1 MRSISLIPNF
11 YVQHIYFQKAWQQVE
26 NRKSRTYW
34 VKVKGGSE
42 AGLVVLADP
51 GVLLPLRGVLY
62 PLQSEQSGHLQ
73 GLLTQE
79 NYTYHL
85 ITTSLSNTQFLL
97 CVMQSIVTT
106 IFRDV
111 QTWKNPSMNTVIMS
125 ARTPDVPN
133 SLTSILGRYNNSR
146 ILHYIK

>member
-1 MRSISLIPNF
+1 M
-11 YVQHIYFQKAWQQVE
+11 
-26 NRKSRTYW
+26 
-34 VKVKGGSE
+34 KVKGGSE

-51 GVLLPLRGVLY
+51 GVLLPLGGVLY
-62 PLQSEQSGHLQ
+62 PPQPEQSGHLQ

-79 NYTYHL
+79 NYTHNL
-85 ITTSLSNTQFLL
+85 ITTSLSVNIVFTV

-111 QTWKNPSMNTVIMS
+111 QTWKNPSMNTVIML
-125 ARTPDVPN
+125 ARTPDVLN

-146 ILHYIK
+146 VSHNKHI